1 MSKSSYYYKPV
12 NRSEEQKSD
21 QELVKEI
28 ESVVLEFSGYGYRRV
43 TKHLQR
49 LGIIVNHK
57 RVLRLMREYGLLKK
71 RKRRFIRTT
80 DSNHGY
86 RVYPNLVK
94 DITVTALNQVWV
106 SDITYVRLLYDFAY
120 LAAIMDMFSRKVVG
134 YAVSNRIDSGL
145 TLTAL
150 DMAITGRR
158 PSPGCIHHSDRGVQY
173 ACNDYVDT
181 LKQYG
186 FAISMSRP
194 GNPYDNAYAE
204 SFFKTLKY
212 EEVYLSEYRTLADA
226 RISLESFI
234 KDVYN
239 TKRLHSGIG
248 YVPPEEYERSISGK
262 IDNRQNILTPNVLN

>member
-12 NRSEEQKSD
+12 DQSDKQKSD

-49 LGIIVNHK
+49 LGIRVNHK
-57 RVLRLMREYGLLKK
+57 RVLRLMQEHGLTKK
-71 RKRRFIRTT
+71 RKRRFINTT

-86 RVYPNLVK
+86 RVYPNLVRN
-94 DITVTALNQVWV
+94 VTATTLNQVWV

-134 YAVSNRIDSGL
+134 YAVSNRIDSSL

-150 DMAITGRR
+150 DMAIADRQ
-158 PSPGCIHHSDRGVQY
+158 PSPDCIHHSDRGVQY
-173 ACNDYVDT
+173 ACTDYVDT

-186 FAISMSRP
+186 LAISMSRP

-212 EEVYLSEYRTLADA
+212 EEVYLSDYRTRADA

-248 YVPPEEYERSISGK
+248 YVPPEEYERSVGK
-262 IDNRQNILTPNVLN
+262 KTITARTF

>member
-158 PSPGCIHHSDRGVQY
+158 PSPGCIHHSDRGFNMLVMIM
-173 ACNDYVDT
+173 
-181 LKQYG
+181 L
-186 FAISMSRP
+186 
-194 GNPYDNAYAE
+194 
-204 SFFKTLKY
+204 
-212 EEVYLSEYRTLADA
+212 
-226 RISLESFI
+226 
-234 KDVYN
+234 
-239 TKRLHSGIG
+239 
-248 YVPPEEYERSISGK
+248 
-262 IDNRQNILTPNVLN
+262 IL